1 LVYKREGLG
10 DNDEMDWS
18 IKEIFDEEQQ
28 GWIGGY

>member
-10 DNDEMDWS
+10 DNDEMDWY
-18 IKEIFDEEQQ
+18 IKEIFDEEQL